1 MDCISTASS
10 FRTSRNYT
18 ALKLVLCD
26 YHRKSALERAEITQL
41 SNYYVHPDDFTI
53 ALERA
58 EITQLSNKALAC
70 ESTAKALERA
80 EITQLSND
88 GGMVYSVE

>member
-1 MDCISTASS
+1 MEKT
-10 FRTSRNYT
+10 
-18 ALKLVLCD
+18 
-26 YHRKSALERAEITQL
+26 
-41 SNYYVHPDDFTI
+41 